1 MFSVNGTILFNTPP
15 RRECP
20 CWTVQNRRG
29 FSWGCIGPDGRSAVL
44 AFTQRTDAFLCARA
58 IEVSFV
64 DLRTPLPML
73 DLESHRDALDSAF
86 DVPEVL
92 KRKLHTLAVAP
103 HDSIDAAQQRFSDH
117 DLDVL
122 LVRKVVKRPDTLKL
136 NFSGILLKASPDLM
150 LTRMYF
156 ENRYLN

>member
-1 MFSVNGTILFNTPP
+1 
-15 RRECP
+15 
-20 CWTVQNRRG
+20 
-29 FSWGCIGPDGRSAVL
+29 
-44 AFTQRTDAFLCARA
+44 
-58 IEVSFV
+58 
-64 DLRTPLPML
+64 ML
-73 DLESHRDALDSAF
+73 DLESQRDALDTAF

-92 KRKLHTLAVAP
+92 KRKLHTLTVVL
-103 HDSIDAAQQRFSDH
+103 HDSIDTAQQRFSDH

-136 NFSGILLKASPDLM
+136 NFQGLMIPASPDLM